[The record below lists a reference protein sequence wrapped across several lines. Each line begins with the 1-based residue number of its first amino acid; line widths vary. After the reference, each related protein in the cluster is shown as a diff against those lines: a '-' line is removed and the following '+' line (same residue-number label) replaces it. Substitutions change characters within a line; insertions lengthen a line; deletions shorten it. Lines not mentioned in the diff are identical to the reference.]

1 MTEKSRFAYLQLLN
15 SSKAGSK
22 TGISDDEG
30 VGSKRAEVVIQA
42 LNSVVST
49 RKCFFKL

>member
-1 MTEKSRFAYLQLLN
+1 MTIWLGA
-15 SSKAGSK
+15 K

>member
-1 MTEKSRFAYLQLLN
+1 MFQVSVETANISMPYFL
-15 SSKAGSK
+15 SK
-22 TGISDDEG
+22 TGISDDKE